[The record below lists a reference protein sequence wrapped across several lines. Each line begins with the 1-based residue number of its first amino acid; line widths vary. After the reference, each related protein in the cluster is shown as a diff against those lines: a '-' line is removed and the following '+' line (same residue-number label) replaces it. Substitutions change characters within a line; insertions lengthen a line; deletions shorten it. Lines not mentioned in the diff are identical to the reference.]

1 MNTPLV
7 KFLACEKRTNTFY
20 YTVENDSI
28 PNIYSMKMTVELL
41 STANP
46 HFTGAF
52 VGQASIPMVV
62 KALAMYHHTEHC
74 VPLPL
79 CDLFKVAADPEHAGF
94 VSKVYDA
101 QKKHLNE
108 IKVIPT
114 NHSFVFLHR

>member
-7 KFLACEKRTNTFY
+7 KFLACEKRNNTFY
-20 YTVENDSI
+20 YTVENDDV

-41 STANP
+41 RSAND
-46 HFTGAF
+46 HFNGAF
-52 VGQASIPMVV
+52 VGNASIPMVV
-62 KALAMYHHTEHC
+62 NALTMHHHTEHC

-101 QKKHLNE
+101 QKKHLNQMA
-108 IKVIPT
+108 IIPT
-114 NHSFVFLHR
+114 GKSFVFLH